1 MEISLENLY
10 VDIGAYR
17 VNRLSPKS
25 DQHIFSPN
33 NKGATSSTPAT
44 IPSLSKNT
52 GLSLRF
58 QVAGY
63 MQLKSGEFFRKFL
76 HARKGAHNLFLVS
89 STH

>member
-44 IPSLSKNT
+44 TPS
-52 GLSLRF
+52 
-58 QVAGY
+58 
-63 MQLKSGEFFRKFL
+63 
-76 HARKGAHNLFLVS
+76 S
-89 STH
+89 SEIQGCH